1 MNEIQLLDAI
11 ERYIRG
17 EMRSDERLQFETLR
31 KSNAEVDQLVVEHT
45 LFLQQLNHFGGRKQL
60 RTALND
66 IHTDL
71 TEQGKIDS
79 MKLKGGAK
87 VVYLWKRYRRVAA
100 IAASIAGITALGISA
115 LVWAFAPKNNS
126 QTEVLGRKLQAV
138 EKAQRD
144 ANAEVK
150 QLKSQLNTKP
160 IEFKSGGTGFMI
172 DGKGYIVTNAHII
185 RKSKN
190 IFVINSRG
198 GEYRTKVVKMIPERD
213 IAILKIEDD
222 NFKPVTALPYAI
234 RKSSTDVAEP
244 IYTLGYPRND
254 IVYSEGYLSA
264 KTGFNGDTLTCQ
276 LGLAANRG
284 NSGGPVFNKEGE
296 IIGVISARETEA
308 EGVAFAIQ
316 SKYIFDAIDEL
327 KKDSAYRSLKL
338 PVKSSV
344 KGMAKQEQV
353 KKVLDYVY
361 MVKAD

>member
-1 MNEIQLLDAI
+1 MNDIQLLDAV

-17 EMRSDERLQFETLR
+17 EMRPDERLQFENLR
-31 KSNAEVDQLVVEHT
+31 KSSPEVDQLVVEHT
-45 LFLQQLNHFGGRKQL
+45 LFLQQLNHFGERKNL
-60 RTALND
+60 VSSLND

-87 VVYLWKRYRRVAA
+87 IVYLWKRYRRVAA

-126 QTEVLGRKLQAV
+126 QTEVLGRELQAV
-138 EKAQRD
+138 KKAQRD

-150 QLKSQLNTKP
+150 QLKSQLSSKP

-172 DGKGYIVTNAHII
+172 DGKGFIVTNAHIV

-190 IFVINSRG
+190 VIVINNK
-198 GEYRTKVVKMIPERD
+198 GEEFRTTVVKIIADKD

-222 NFKPVTALPYAI
+222 NFKPIASLPYAI

-284 NSGGPVFNKEGE
+284 NSGGPVFNNDGE
-296 IIGVISARETEA
+296 IIGIISARETQA

-316 SKYIFDAIDEL
+316 SKYIFDAIDDL
-327 KKDSAYRSLKL
+327 KKDTLYRSLKL

-344 KGMAKQEQV
+344 RGMAKQEQV
-353 KKVLDYVY
+353 KKVLDYVF